1 MKLERTEEEMDLGFQ
16 TPAAGKYVWIH
27 TDGIDLIENED
38 TGSKN
43 FKFPMMID
51 SVISGDPNA
60 EGMQIIRFINIVDK
74 NGKENQFGF
83 KQVCNLLTISGNIDK
98 YIDKFGDIEPTSEK
112 FIRRLQLDIPGLMV
126 VAKHEIRTFNERQ
139 SVNFLSIGPYKK
151 AKDVKK
157 DVKKAEGPAAPDTKT
172 PNTNDSDGDEW

>member
-27 TDGIDLIENED
+27 TDGIDLIENEE

-83 KQVCNLLTISGNIDK
+83 KQVCNLLTISGKIDK

-126 VAKHEIRTFNERQ
+126 VAKHEIRTFNEKQ
-139 SVNFLSIGPYKK
+139 NVNFLSIGPYKK
-151 AKDVKK
+151 TKDVKK
-157 DVKKAEGPAAPDTKT
+157 VITKVEEAST
-172 PNTNDSDGDEW
+172 ESTKSIPDSDGDEW

>member
-27 TDGIDLIENED
+27 TDGIDLIENEE

-83 KQVCNLLTISGNIDK
+83 KQVCNLLTISGKIDT

-126 VAKHEIRTFNERQ
+126 VAKHEIRTFNEKQ
-139 SVNFLSIGPYKK
+139 NVNFLSIGPYKK

-157 DVKKAEGPAAPDTKT
+157 VVTKVEEAST
-172 PNTNDSDGDEW
+172 ASTKSIPDSDGDEW

>member
-27 TDGIDLIENED
+27 TDGIDLIENEE

-83 KQVCNLLTISGNIDK
+83 KQVCNLLTISGKIDT

-126 VAKHEIRTFNERQ
+126 VAKHEIRTFNEKQ
-139 SVNFLSIGPYKK
+139 NVNFLSIGPYKK
-151 AKDVKK
+151 TKDVKK
-157 DVKKAEGPAAPDTKT
+157 VVTKVEEAST
-172 PNTNDSDGDEW
+172 ASTKSIPDSDGDEW

>member
-1 MKLERTEEEMDLGFQ
+1 
-16 TPAAGKYVWIH
+16 
-27 TDGIDLIENED
+27 
-38 TGSKN
+38 
-43 FKFPMMID
+43 
-51 SVISGDPNA
+51 
-60 EGMQIIRFINIVDK
+60 MQIIRFINIVDK

-139 SVNFLSIGPYKK
+139 NVNFLSIGPYKK

-157 DVKKAEGPAAPDTKT
+157 VVTKVEEAST
-172 PNTNDSDGDEW
+172 ASTKSIPDSDGDEW